1 MRQRLAL
8 LACASA
14 PLLLAACGGG
24 GDSPTATAPAP
35 AAAGAPVVALSVLP
49 APTLPPAALPIGSG
63 LFDCRN
69 LRIGAVEIDSVRV
82 PSGAACVLD
91 GTGLIGSIIV
101 EPGAVL
107 DARNV
112 RVRGN
117 VQADGATAVLIAGN
131 SAITGSVQLVQGGAA
146 TLVNAQVGGDLQI
159 AANRGA
165 LLAQDNRV
173 TGNVQ
178 VEDNTGGVTLNANV
192 IGGNLQCK
200 QNQPAPTGSGNRAAA
215 LQDQC
220 ANLAPAATPPTPV
233 PPTPPV
239 TPPPTL
245 PPLANPPAGGTVTCR
260 DASLGAVNVDTV
272 VVPANARCT
281 LTGTR
286 LIGSLLVEQGAQ
298 ADVRD
303 AVINGNV
310 QAERATRVAIAG
322 ASRIGGSVQIVQ
334 SGAAIVDGATITG
347 DIQLTG
353 NAGMQWLQANRVG
366 GSVQVNENR
375 GGALLYDN
383 RIVGNLQCGQNQPA
397 PDGRG
402 NSAALKEGQCEAL

>member
-14 PLLLAACGGG
+14 PFLLAACGGG
-24 GDSPTATAPAP
+24 DSPNSAAAPPSAGANPATALSLAPAP
-35 AAAGAPVVALSVLP
+35 S
-49 APTLPPAALPIGSG
+49 LPPAAIAPGTG

-69 LRIGAVEIDSVRV
+69 QSIGAVDIDSVRV

-91 GTGLIGSIIV
+91 GTGLIGSILV
-101 EPGAVL
+101 ERGAVL

-112 RVRGN
+112 RVGGN
-117 VQADGATAVLIAGN
+117 VQAEGAAAVLIAGN
-131 SAITGSVQLVQGGAA
+131 SAVTGSVQLVQGGAA
-146 TLVNAQVGGDLQI
+146 TLTNVQVRGDIQLF
-159 AANRGA
+159 ANRGA
-165 LLAQDNRV
+165 LLLHDSRV

-178 VEDNTGGVTLNANV
+178 VEDNTGGVMLTNNAIN
-192 IGGNLQCK
+192 GNLQCK
-200 QNQPAPTGSGNRAAA
+200 QNLPVPIGSGNRAAA

-220 ANLAPAATPPTPV
+220 ANLAPAVTPPTPV

-239 TPPPTL
+239 TPPPAL
-245 PPLANPPAGGTVTCR
+245 PPLPSPPAAGTVTCR

-272 VVPANARCT
+272 VVAANARCT

-286 LIGSLLVEQGAQ
+286 LIGSLHLEQGAQ
-298 ADVRD
+298 ADLRD

-310 QAERATRVAIAG
+310 QAERAARLAIAG
-322 ASRIGGSVQIVQ
+322 ATRIGGSVQIVH
-334 SGAAIVDGATITG
+334 SGVATIEGATVTG
-347 DIQLTG
+347 DIQLTANSG
-353 NAGMQWLQANRVG
+353 LAWLQANRVG
-366 GSVQVNENR
+366 GNVQVNENR

-402 NSAALKEGQCEAL
+402 NSAALKEGQCAPL